1 MNFTRTL
8 HLVFSKARG
17 KKHLAINTGYFFVA
31 SVIGALIQLLMN
43 PFLALKMQHYD
54 YALVGYFASF
64 SSLLSP
70 LIFFSLASYYARNYF
85 LLGEE
90 QRDSLRNTM
99 TLMSLSLSLILSI
112 VSLVFL
118 YAYFRISAVSFP
130 YFPYALISVSGIFF
144 NSVYNMMV
152 VDLRMSRKAKKFLF
166 IHVSHAVCSAI
177 LAIIMVIIM
186 GLGGTGR
193 MLATSFTALVFCIYS
208 TINMI
213 SRWEFKWVYAL
224 GALKFCW
231 PLATAAMLGYFSSG
245 LDRAM
250 LEKFQDIRSLGLY
263 NIGMQISGYA
273 ALFTLALSQ
282 TFQPDI
288 YKSIADRNVGKT
300 ALVVLVVLGL
310 GIVPIG
316 LLILFANP
324 LIHLLTFGRFTAAA
338 GFVRI
343 LSLRNLTTSLY
354 HSVCGILEGYGLTKT
369 VLFTRAIGSI
379 GVVAMFAFLIQRF
392 GFLGAAWGQVFSSI
406 LMTLVILIYMAIA
419 HHRSIVMNLKVL
431 IRKAAL

>member
-8 HLVFSKARG
+8 HLVFFKARG

-31 SVIGALIQLLMN
+31 SVVGALIQLLMN
-43 PFLALKMQHYD
+43 PFLALKMEHYD

-90 QRDSLRNTM
+90 QRESLRNTM

-166 IHVSHAVCSAI
+166 IHVSHAACSAI

-193 MLATSFTALVFCIYS
+193 MLATSFTALVFFIYS
-208 TINMI
+208 TSNMI
-213 SRWEFKWVYAL
+213 SKWEFKWVYAS

-231 PLATAAMLGYFSSG
+231 PLAAAAMLGYFSLG
-245 LDRAM
+245 FDRAM
-250 LEKFQDIRSLGLY
+250 LEKIQDIRSLGLY

-273 ALFTLALSQ
+273 ALFTSALSQ

-300 ALVVLVVLGL
+300 ALVVLAILGL
-310 GIVPIG
+310 GIIPIG
-316 LLILFANP
+316 LFILFATP
-324 LIHLLTFGRFTAAA
+324 LLHLLTFGRFTAAA
-338 GFVRI
+338 GFARI

-354 HSVCGILEGYGLTKT
+354 HSVCGVLEGYGLTKT

-379 GVVAMFAFLIQRF
+379 AVVAMFAFLIKRY

-406 LMTLVILIYMAIA
+406 MMTLVILIYMAIA
-419 HHRSIVMNLKVL
+419 HKKSIVKNMRVL
-431 IRKAAL
+431 SKRLGL